1 MEVLNRLKDMYQNKE
16 KESYEITLD
25 SLFVKSKDGFNEE
38 PIERWNKLALDKITF
53 DSQNYY
59 LGKTKNIKLLVLL
72 NDEDSLI
79 LSQTFPGGARV
90 FNINKQLNLIIISE
104 NSILI
109 ENKESLLSNDFSD
122 TAFIY
127 YGRVK

>member
-1 MEVLNRLKDMYQNKE
+1 MYQNKE

-59 LGKTKNIKLLVLL
+59 LGKTKNIKLLVL
-72 NDEDSLI
+72 
-79 LSQTFPGGARV
+79 PV
-90 FNINKQLNLIIISE
+90 
-104 NSILI
+104 
-109 ENKESLLSNDFSD
+109 
-122 TAFIY
+122 
-127 YGRVK
+127 